1 MRRVTLGRTGI
12 ETSCLGFGCA
22 SLGSRVAEAPGLAAL
37 AAAHDAGVT
46 WFDLAPLYGGGRAE
60 EIAGRFL
67 KGRPRDAVQIC
78 SKVGLVPSGAG
89 GGARAQLKAALMPL
103 ARRAV
108 AAVPALRSALRGAG
122 AQAAQNLPLT
132 PEALRGSI
140 ETSLR
145 RLGTDHLDLYAL
157 HDASPEAV
165 ARDEV
170 RRTLED
176 IVASGKA
183 RAVAVAAGMPA
194 ADAALA
200 AGAPYGAVQVGLA
213 APGAAFDLPAR
224 AAAAGAGCLVHSVF
238 GIAGSL
244 AGLKARAAAD
254 PALAARLVAESGEPG
269 VEAAVSRL
277 LLARG
282 LALNPQG
289 VVLVSMFS
297 ERSRRA
303 NLALADAAPGDAA
316 ALDRLLG

>member
-183 RAVAVAAGMPA
+183 RAVAVAAGPPA
-194 ADAALA
+194 AEAALA
-200 AGAPYGAVQVGLA
+200 TGAPYGAVQVALA
-213 APGAAFDLPAR
+213 PPGEASDLPAR
-224 AAAAGAGCLVHSVF
+224 AAAAGLGTLLHSVF
-238 GIAGSL
+238 GVSGSL
-244 AGLKARAAAD
+244 AALQARAAAD
-254 PALAARLVAESGEPG
+254 PGLAAQLRAEASETDL
-269 VEAAVSRL
+269 AAALSRL

-282 LALNPQG
+282 LALNPGG

-297 ERSRRA
+297 DRSRAA
-303 NLALADAAPGDAA
+303 NLALADAPPGDPV